1 MGLRKRFVL
10 LAAMAASM
18 PGLLLAQGRKSA
30 AAAPQSQQSPAMNDA
45 INRIVARERTEVAT
59 IRRYTPL
66 IETYIQEM
74 RPDDVVGTTPF
85 RDHYFIG
92 QANLAKGIVDNSL
105 ISKRRTM
112 KETFN
117 PIGRVDDLFSPGWV
131 PEGFLQMIYI
141 DTKGFNRQE
150 YRFDYIRREFLGE
163 VRCLVFDV
171 VPISKDRKAHGRFKG
186 RIWAEDQNYTI
197 VRFNGIYADTAG
209 MTDRAIHFDSWRVNS
224 LPNVWL
230 PSYIFTQQTDPYGAN
245 GTHTKFRA
253 QTRLWGYN
261 MKNAG
266 RETDFTE
273 MKVETAGVQDT
284 ATGSSDPGPIEAE
297 REWQEQAENNVLER
311 LQRSGLV
318 APHNDMDKVMEAV
331 VNNIEVG
338 NNLDI
343 EPEVHCRTLLTSTLE
358 SFTIGHTIVL
368 SRGLLD
374 TLPDEASLAVMLAQ
388 DLADLMKLKNDTDR
402 WGFNDET
409 IVPTVEAMRHFSFN
423 ESQADLE
430 DANKRAVVFLKNSIY
445 KDKLQSA
452 GLFMKQLDESSKS
465 LTALISPRLGH
476 SVPLGIS
483 PIQNSAPKIQPTKLD
498 QIAALPLGARL
509 KLDPYS
515 DRIELLKAKPVA
527 LLSARE
533 KMPFEVTPFMPY
545 LTRYAPPTEAAPPP
559 PTTPAASTPANPNP
573 TSSTA
578 PSTPAGDPPPAAPN
592 AATGSTD
599 PAPQTA
605 APAAP
610 PKDNDVANQTQPQQ
624 QSQPQQ

>member
-1 MGLRKRFVL
+1 MGTGIKRKIVL

-18 PGLLLAQGRKSA
+18 PGFLMAQGQASA
-30 AAAPQSQQSPAMNDA
+30 TPQSQKPSSMTDA
-45 INRIVARERTEVAT
+45 VNRIIARERFEINT
-59 IRRYTPL
+59 IRRYSPL

-85 RDHYFIG
+85 RDHYYIG
-92 QANLAKGIVDNSL
+92 QANLSKGIVDNSM
-105 ISKRRTM
+105 ISKHATL
-112 KETFN
+112 KQTLN
-117 PIGRVDDLFSPGWV
+117 PIVRLDDLFRPGWV

-141 DTKGFNRQE
+141 DTKGFNRQD

-171 VPISKDRKAHGRFKG
+171 VPVGKDRKTRGRFKG
-186 RIWAEDQNYTI
+186 RIWAEDQDYTI

-209 MTDRAIHFDSWRVNS
+209 MTDRAVHFDSWRVNS
-224 LPNVWL
+224 LPKVWL

-273 MKVETAGVQDT
+273 MKVESAGVQDS
-284 ATGSSDPGPIEAE
+284 ATGASDPGPIEAE
-297 REWQEQAENNVLER
+297 REWQQQAENNVLER

-318 APHNDMDKVMEAV
+318 APRSEVDKVMETV
-331 VNNIEVG
+331 VNNLEVG

-343 EPEVHCRTLLTSTLE
+343 EPEVHCRVLLTSTLE
-358 SFTIGHTIVL
+358 SFTIGHTIVM
-368 SRGLLD
+368 SRGLID
-374 TLPDEASLAVMLAQ
+374 TLPNEASLAVMLAQ

-409 IVPTVEAMRHFSFN
+409 IVPTAEAMRHFSFN
-423 ESQADLE
+423 ESDADLE
-430 DANKRAVVFLKNSIY
+430 DANKKALVFLKNSIY
-445 KDKLQSA
+445 KDQLQSA

-483 PIQNSAPKIQPTKLD
+483 PIQTSAPKIQPTKLD
-498 QIAALPLGARL
+498 QIAALPLGARV

-515 DRIELLKAKPVA
+515 DRVELLKAKPVA

-545 LTRYAPPTEAAPPP
+545 LTRYAPPVDAPPAAAPAPAA
-559 PTTPAASTPANPNP
+559 TTPAAANP
-573 TSSTA
+573 TSSTT
-578 PSTPAGDPPPAAPN
+578 PPAGDPPA
-592 AATGSTD
+592 AATTPAD
-599 PAPQTA
+599 PAPQA
-605 APAAP
+605 ADPAP
-610 PKDNDVANQTQPQQ
+610 TTNHDVAT
-624 QSQPQQ
+624 QSQPHPQPQN

>member
-1 MGLRKRFVL
+1 
-10 LAAMAASM
+10 MAASM
-18 PGLLLAQGRKSA
+18 PGILLAQSQGNA
-30 AAAPQSQQSPAMNDA
+30 TPQSQQPASMTDT
-45 INRIVARERTEVAT
+45 INRIIARERFEITT
-59 IRRYTPL
+59 IRKYTPL

-92 QANLAKGIVDNSL
+92 QANLAKGIVDNSM
-105 ISKRRTM
+105 ISKRRTL

-117 PIGRVDDLFSPGWV
+117 PIARLDDAFSPGWV
-131 PEGFLQMIYI
+131 PEGFLQMIYM
-141 DTKGFNRQE
+141 DTKGFDRQH

-163 VRCLVFDV
+163 VRCLVFDI
-171 VPISKDRKAHGRFKG
+171 VPIGKDRSTHGRFKG
-186 RIWAEDQNYTI
+186 RIWAEDQDYTV
-197 VRFNGIYADTAG
+197 VRFNGIYFETAG
-209 MTDRAIHFDSWRVNS
+209 MTARAIHFDSWRVNS
-224 LPNVWL
+224 LPKVWL

-266 RETDFTE
+266 RESDFTE
-273 MKVETAGVQDT
+273 IRVEAPGVSDST
-284 ATGSSDPGPIEAE
+284 TGPSDPGPIEAE
-297 REWQEQAENNVLER
+297 REWQQQAENNVLER

-318 APHNDMDKVMEAV
+318 APRSEVDKVMETV
-331 VNNIEVG
+331 VNNLEVT

-343 EPEVHCRTLLTSTLE
+343 EPEVHCRVLLTSTLE

-430 DANKRAVVFLKNSIY
+430 DANKKAVVFLKNSPY

-452 GLFMKQLDESSKS
+452 GLFMKQLEESSKS

-483 PIQNSAPKIQPTKLD
+483 PIQTAAPKIQPTKLD
-498 QIAALPLGARL
+498 QIAALPLGARV

-515 DRIELLKAKPVA
+515 DRVELLKAKPVA

-533 KMPFEVTPFMPY
+533 KMPFEVTPFMPF
-545 LTRYAPPTEAAPPP
+545 LTRYTPPTEGAPPP
-559 PTTPAASTPANPNP
+559 APTPAATTPAASNPQ
-573 TSSTA
+573 SSTTTA
-578 PSTPAGDPPPAAPN
+578 PAAGDPPAAATNPAA
-592 AATGSTD
+592 TSTD
-599 PAPQTA
+599 PAPAPQST
-605 APAAP
+605 APAGAP
-610 PKDNDVANQTQPQQ
+610 STDVTQAQPSTQPQ
-624 QSQPQQ
+624 P

>member
-1 MGLRKRFVL
+1 MGISKRFVL

-18 PGLLLAQGRKSA
+18 PGLLLAQGQASA
-30 AAAPQSQQSPAMNDA
+30 TPQTQAPASMTDA
-45 INRIVARERTEVAT
+45 VNRIIARERFEVTT

-92 QANLAKGIVDNSL
+92 QANLAKGIVDNSM

-112 KETFN
+112 KETLN

-141 DTKGFNRQE
+141 DTKGFNRQD

-171 VPISKDRKAHGRFKG
+171 VPIGKDRKVRGRFKG
-186 RIWAEDQNYTI
+186 RIWAEDQDYTI

-224 LPNVWL
+224 LPKVWL

-273 MKVETAGVQDT
+273 MKVESAGVQDT

-297 REWQEQAENNVLER
+297 REWQQQAENNVLER

-483 PIQNSAPKIQPTKLD
+483 PIQSSAPKIQPTKLD

-515 DRIELLKAKPVA
+515 DRVELLKAKPVA

-545 LTRYAPPTEAAPPP
+545 LTRYTPPDAVPPP
-559 PTTPAASTPANPNP
+559 APTTPAATAPAGTNP
-573 TSSTA
+573 TSSAA
-578 PSTPAGDPPPAAPN
+578 PSTPAADPPAPAPTT
-592 AATGSTD
+592 ATGSTD
-599 PAPQTA
+599 PAPQAT
-605 APAAP
+605 APANAP
-610 PKDNDVANQTQPQQ
+610 PKDNDVANQAPPQPSPQQ
-624 QSQPQQ
+624 

>member
-1 MGLRKRFVL
+1 MGTGIKRKIVL

-18 PGLLLAQGRKSA
+18 PGFLMAQGQASA
-30 AAAPQSQQSPAMNDA
+30 TPQSQKPSSMTDA
-45 INRIVARERTEVAT
+45 VNRIIARERFEINT
-59 IRRYTPL
+59 IRRYSPL

-85 RDHYFIG
+85 RDHYYIG
-92 QANLAKGIVDNSL
+92 QANLSKGIVDNSM
-105 ISKRRTM
+105 ISKHATL
-112 KETFN
+112 KQTLN
-117 PIGRVDDLFSPGWV
+117 PIVRLDDLFRPGWV

-141 DTKGFNRQE
+141 DTKGFNRQD

-171 VPISKDRKAHGRFKG
+171 VPVGKDRKTRGRFKG
-186 RIWAEDQNYTI
+186 RIWAEDQDYTI

-209 MTDRAIHFDSWRVNS
+209 MTDRAVHFDSWRVNS
-224 LPNVWL
+224 LPKVWL

-273 MKVETAGVQDT
+273 MKVESAGVQDS
-284 ATGSSDPGPIEAE
+284 ATGASDPGPIEAE
-297 REWQEQAENNVLER
+297 REWQQQAENNVLER

-318 APHNDMDKVMEAV
+318 APRSEVDKVMETV
-331 VNNIEVG
+331 VNNLEVG

-343 EPEVHCRTLLTSTLE
+343 EPEVHCRVLLTSTLE
-358 SFTIGHTIVL
+358 SFTIGHTIVM
-368 SRGLLD
+368 SRGLID
-374 TLPDEASLAVMLAQ
+374 TLPNEASLAVMLAQ

-409 IVPTVEAMRHFSFN
+409 IVPTAEAMRHFSFN
-423 ESQADLE
+423 ESDADLE
-430 DANKRAVVFLKNSIY
+430 DANKKALVFLKNSIY
-445 KDKLQSA
+445 KDQLQSA

-483 PIQNSAPKIQPTKLD
+483 PIQTSAPKIQPTKLD
-498 QIAALPLGARL
+498 QIAALPLGARV

-515 DRIELLKAKPVA
+515 DRVELLKAKPVA

-545 LTRYAPPTEAAPPP
+545 LTRYAPPVDAPPAAAPAPAA
-559 PTTPAASTPANPNP
+559 TTPAAANP
-573 TSSTA
+573 TSSTT
-578 PSTPAGDPPPAAPN
+578 PPAGDPPA
-592 AATGSTD
+592 AATTPAD
-599 PAPQTA
+599 PAPQA
-605 APAAP
+605 ADPAP
-610 PKDNDVANQTQPQQ
+610 TTNNDVAT
-624 QSQPQQ
+624 QSQPHPQPQN

>member
-1 MGLRKRFVL
+1 MT
-10 LAAMAASM
+10 
-18 PGLLLAQGRKSA
+18 
-30 AAAPQSQQSPAMNDA
+30 DA
-45 INRIVARERTEVAT
+45 VNRIIARERFEINT
-59 IRRYTPL
+59 IRRYSPL

-85 RDHYFIG
+85 RDHYYIG
-92 QANLAKGIVDNSL
+92 QANLSKGIVDNSM
-105 ISKRRTM
+105 ISKHATL
-112 KETFN
+112 KQTLN
-117 PIGRVDDLFSPGWV
+117 PIVRLDDLFRPGWV

-141 DTKGFNRQE
+141 DTKGFNRQD

-171 VPISKDRKAHGRFKG
+171 VPVGKDRKTRGRFKG
-186 RIWAEDQNYTI
+186 RIWAEDQDYTI

-209 MTDRAIHFDSWRVNS
+209 MTDRAVHFDSWRVNS
-224 LPNVWL
+224 LPKVWL

-273 MKVETAGVQDT
+273 MKVESAGVQDS
-284 ATGSSDPGPIEAE
+284 ATGASDPGPIEAE
-297 REWQEQAENNVLER
+297 REWQQQAENNVLER

-318 APHNDMDKVMEAV
+318 APRSEVDKVMETV
-331 VNNIEVG
+331 VNNLEVG

-343 EPEVHCRTLLTSTLE
+343 EPEVHCRVLLTSTLE
-358 SFTIGHTIVL
+358 SFTIGHTIVM
-368 SRGLLD
+368 SRGLID
-374 TLPDEASLAVMLAQ
+374 TLPNEASLAVMLAQ

-409 IVPTVEAMRHFSFN
+409 IVPTAEAMRHFSFN
-423 ESQADLE
+423 ESDADLE
-430 DANKRAVVFLKNSIY
+430 DANKKALVFLKNSIY
-445 KDKLQSA
+445 KDQLQSA

-483 PIQNSAPKIQPTKLD
+483 PIQTSAPKIQPTKLD
-498 QIAALPLGARL
+498 QIAALPLGARV

-515 DRIELLKAKPVA
+515 DRVELLKAKPVA

-545 LTRYAPPTEAAPPP
+545 LTRYAPPVDAPPAAAPAPAA
-559 PTTPAASTPANPNP
+559 TTPAAANP
-573 TSSTA
+573 TSSTT
-578 PSTPAGDPPPAAPN
+578 PPAGDPPA
-592 AATGSTD
+592 AATTPAD
-599 PAPQTA
+599 PAPQA
-605 APAAP
+605 ADPAP
-610 PKDNDVANQTQPQQ
+610 TTNHDVAT
-624 QSQPQQ
+624 QSQPHPQPQN

>member
-1 MGLRKRFVL
+1 MGTGIKRKIVL

-18 PGLLLAQGRKSA
+18 PGFLMAQGQASA
-30 AAAPQSQQSPAMNDA
+30 TPQSQKPSSMTDA
-45 INRIVARERTEVAT
+45 VNRIIARERFEINT
-59 IRRYTPL
+59 IRRYSPL

-85 RDHYFIG
+85 RDHYYIG
-92 QANLAKGIVDNSL
+92 QANLSKGIVDNSM
-105 ISKRRTM
+105 ISKHATL
-112 KETFN
+112 KQTLN
-117 PIGRVDDLFSPGWV
+117 PIVRLDDLFRPGWV

-141 DTKGFNRQE
+141 DTKGFNRQD

-171 VPISKDRKAHGRFKG
+171 VPVGKDRKTRGRFKG
-186 RIWAEDQNYTI
+186 RIWAEDQDYTI

-209 MTDRAIHFDSWRVNS
+209 MTDRAVHFDSWRVNS
-224 LPNVWL
+224 LPKVWL

-273 MKVETAGVQDT
+273 MKVESAGVQDS
-284 ATGSSDPGPIEAE
+284 ATGASDPGPIEAE
-297 REWQEQAENNVLER
+297 REWQQQAENNVLER

-318 APHNDMDKVMEAV
+318 APRSEVDKVMETV
-331 VNNIEVG
+331 VNNLEVG

-343 EPEVHCRTLLTSTLE
+343 EPEVHCRVLLTSTLE
-358 SFTIGHTIVL
+358 SFTIGHTIVM
-368 SRGLLD
+368 SRGLID
-374 TLPDEASLAVMLAQ
+374 TLPNEASLAVMLAQ

-409 IVPTVEAMRHFSFN
+409 IVPTAEAMRHFSFN
-423 ESQADLE
+423 ESDADLE
-430 DANKRAVVFLKNSIY
+430 DANKKALVFLKNSIY
-445 KDKLQSA
+445 KDQLQSA

-483 PIQNSAPKIQPTKLD
+483 PIQTSAPKIQPTKLD
-498 QIAALPLGARL
+498 QIAALPLGARV

-515 DRIELLKAKPVA
+515 DRVELLKAKPVA

-545 LTRYAPPTEAAPPP
+545 LTRYAPPVDAPPAAAPAPAA
-559 PTTPAASTPANPNP
+559 TTPAAANP
-573 TSSTA
+573 TSSTT
-578 PSTPAGDPPPAAPN
+578 PPAGDPPA
-592 AATGSTD
+592 AATTPAD
-599 PAPQTA
+599 PAPLA
-605 APAAP
+605 ADPAP
-610 PKDNDVANQTQPQQ
+610 TTNNDVAT
-624 QSQPQQ
+624 QSQPHPQPQN

>member
-1 MGLRKRFVL
+1 MGTGIKRKIVL

-18 PGLLLAQGRKSA
+18 PGFLLAQGQASA
-30 AAAPQSQQSPAMNDA
+30 TPQSQKPSSMTDA
-45 INRIVARERTEVAT
+45 VNRIIARERFEINT
-59 IRRYTPL
+59 IRRYSPL

-85 RDHYFIG
+85 RDHYYIG
-92 QANLAKGIVDNSL
+92 QANLSKGIVDNSM
-105 ISKRRTM
+105 ISKHATL
-112 KETFN
+112 KQTLN
-117 PIGRVDDLFSPGWV
+117 PIVRLDDLFRPGWV

-141 DTKGFNRQE
+141 DTKGFNRQD

-171 VPISKDRKAHGRFKG
+171 VPVGKDRKTRGRFKG
-186 RIWAEDQNYTI
+186 RIWAEDQDYTI

-209 MTDRAIHFDSWRVNS
+209 MTDRAVHFDSWRVNS
-224 LPNVWL
+224 LPKVWL

-273 MKVETAGVQDT
+273 MKVESAGVQDS
-284 ATGSSDPGPIEAE
+284 ATGASDPGPIEAE
-297 REWQEQAENNVLER
+297 REWQQQAENNVLER

-318 APHNDMDKVMEAV
+318 APRSEVDKVMETV
-331 VNNIEVG
+331 VNNLEVG

-343 EPEVHCRTLLTSTLE
+343 EPEVHCRVLLTSTLE

-368 SRGLLD
+368 SRGLID
-374 TLPDEASLAVMLAQ
+374 TLPNEASLAVMLAQ

-423 ESQADLE
+423 ESHADLE
-430 DANKRAVVFLKNSIY
+430 DANKKALVFLKNSIY

-483 PIQNSAPKIQPTKLD
+483 PIQTSAPKIQPTKLD
-498 QIAALPLGARL
+498 QIAALPLGARV

-515 DRIELLKAKPVA
+515 DRVELLKAKPVA

-545 LTRYAPPTEAAPPP
+545 LTRYAPPEAAPPAARHSRGNHAGRCESDVVNGAFLRETRRP
-559 PTTPAASTPANPNP
+559 PRRLPR
-573 TSSTA
+573 
-578 PSTPAGDPPPAAPN
+578 
-592 AATGSTD
+592 TGSTD
-599 PAPQTA
+599 PAPQAT
-605 APAAP
+605 APANAP
-610 PKDNDVANQTQPQQ
+610 PKDNDVANQAPPQPAPQQ
-624 QSQPQQ
+624 